1 MAWRRLIVCL
11 ILATIGGTGLWSSVV
26 VLPVIQEEF
35 GVNRGGASLPFTLTM
50 VGFAFGGILMGRL
63 ADRVGI
69 VIPVILGAVLLGAG
83 YALASFA
90 QSYWQFLAFQCV
102 LIGMLGSSVTFG
114 PLVADITHWFVRRR
128 GIAVAIVASGNYLA
142 GALWPPVLQYGID
155 AVGWRQTHLLVGLF
169 VVVTMIPLALLLIRK
184 TSPRSH
190 TRAAHAQALHP
201 SPVPLPVLQILLIT
215 AGVACCVA
223 MAMPQVHMVAYC
235 VDLGYGAARGAEL
248 LSLMLALGVVSRL
261 ISGFVADKIGG
272 LATLLIGS
280 SLQCLALMFYL
291 PFDGLVSL
299 YMVSALFGL
308 SQGGIVPSYAL
319 VVRDYFPAEQAA
331 TRITT
336 VLMATVLG
344 MALGGWMSGVIYDL
358 AGSYELAFINGIG
371 WNLLNMSIAGW
382 LLITRM
388 RPRAQTV
395 A

>member
-1 MAWRRLIVCL
+1 MAWRRLVVCL

-26 VLPVIQEEF
+26 VLPTIQAEF
-35 GVNRGGASLPFTLTM
+35 GVNRGGASLPYTLTL

-63 ADRVGI
+63 ADRFGI
-69 VIPVILGAVLLGAG
+69 VLPVILGAVLLGSG
-83 YALASFA
+83 YVLASFA
-90 QSYWQFLAFQCV
+90 QSYWQFLAIQCV

-128 GIAVAIVASGNYLA
+128 GIAVAMVASGNYLA

-155 AVGWRQTHLLVGLF
+155 AVGWRQTHLLVGVF

-184 TSPRSH
+184 TSPRTHAS
-190 TRAAHAQALHP
+190 AAHGQAPYP
-201 SPVPLPVLQILLIT
+201 SPVPLPVLQVLLII

-235 VDLGYGAARGAEL
+235 VDLGYGAASGAEL
-248 LSLMLALGVVSRL
+248 LSIMLGLGVVSRL
-261 ISGFVADKIGG
+261 VSGLVADKIGG

-280 SLQCLALMFYL
+280 SLQCLALVFYV

-344 MALGGWMSGVIYDL
+344 MALGGWLSGVIYDL
-358 AGSYELAFINGIG
+358 TGSYELAFINGVG

-382 LLITRM
+382 LLFSRM
-388 RPRAQTV
+388 RPRVQTAV
-395 A
+395 

>member
-1 MAWRRLIVCL
+1 M
-11 ILATIGGTGLWSSVV
+11 ATIGGTGLWSSVV

-35 GVNRGGASLPFTLTM
+35 GVNRGGASLPFTLTLA
-50 VGFAFGGILMGRL
+50 GFAFGGILMGRL

-83 YALASFA
+83 YVLASYA
-90 QSYWQFLAFQCV
+90 QSYWQFLAIQCV

-155 AVGWRQTHLLVGLF
+155 TVGWRQTHLLVGLF

-184 TSPRSH
+184 SSPRAHAS
-190 TRAAHAQALHP
+190 AAHSQALHP
-201 SPVPLPVLQILLIT
+201 SPAPLPVLQVLLIT

-235 VDLGYGAARGAEL
+235 VDLGYGAASGAEL
-248 LSLMLALGVVSRL
+248 LSIMLGLGVVSRL
-261 ISGFVADKIGG
+261 ISGLVADKIGG

-280 SLQCLALMFYL
+280 SLQCLALVFYL

-299 YMVSALFGL
+299 YLVSALFGL

-344 MALGGWMSGVIYDL
+344 MALGGWLSGVIYDL
-358 AGSYELAFINGIG
+358 TGSYELAFINGIG

-382 LLITRM
+382 LLISRM
-388 RPRAQTV
+388 RPRVQTAV
-395 A
+395 